1 MEPLKDLIYRSKN
14 MSQKVS
20 AMLTSVTKIE
30 MLCYRMTIRQL
41 EFGDDEKML
50 KEMIKRDL
58 SQKTPDV
65 GYYED

>member
-1 MEPLKDLIYRSKN
+1 

-20 AMLTSVTKIE
+20 AMLTSVTKIQ
-30 MLCYRMTIRQL
+30 MLCDRMTTRQ
-41 EFGDDEKML
+41 KML